1 MFDSETAGLL
11 ESAPGVPGLNP
22 QALPQL
28 LTRHYA
34 ELVARRLR
42 GGHPGEDDQDGLEW
56 SLERIADTYEIIASV
71 SDDQTNR
78 RPAAFVAGTAQQILA
93 RENEVTQGD
102 GPVVPIDRDQLSAS
116 MAAALLFFIAEQYAD
131 AYEAGG
137 AIDTRGEDVETKRLA
152 AHVRDL
158 VRGRV
163 AAIVQRASQGAAVA
177 DQDLPLQARAFR
189 RLVSTLADGIEY
201 LARYVLSEPDRDG
214 KSNRRRARE
223 LFQQVLELSG
233 HSGKWGGLEGAL
245 RTSYPGPAHLA
256 SLLLAASHGIGA
268 ACLTRLPAPKGS
280 DTTFWSAWLRF
291 RAQDNP
297 YIWPNHR
304 EAIKEDFHRIGS
316 NAVLVLPTGAGKTT
330 VSTLKIAATLA
341 SGKKVVF
348 LAPTHALAEQVTD
361 DLQELFPT
369 DQFDLKVSAEFD
381 SLLVG
386 DSTLQNIEV
395 MTPEG
400 CLAMLSYSSESF
412 ADVGLLVF
420 DECHLLSP
428 ESKRIG
434 RALDGMLCL
443 LAFCQAAPDA
453 DLLFLSAML
462 RNGAAF
468 GEWIKYLTGRDCAVV
483 ELLWKP
489 SRQARGVVVYRRSDI
504 SAAEERAHAIQS
516 HLDLQKGKAK
526 SLRKPAEAAL
536 TARPYALWGLRHNWA
551 DVPDSQ
557 ALTTISEDEF
567 QLSGRNG
574 RGRVTALPNA
584 NETAA
589 QIAIAAAQTGT
600 KSIVF
605 VNAKNVSV
613 STAEKI
619 SKALKQEIRLSNAE
633 KALWL
638 SITAELGDSKHSVF
652 GAGNFKAV
660 PHNAAMLR
668 IERKLS
674 EHLYKRPDGAMA
686 IIATPT
692 LAQGLNLPAQLAL
705 LAGDKRTVEEGEG
718 REDLE
723 AHEVLNAAARAGR
736 AGHLANG
743 VVLLV
748 PEPVVCFAKQKGE
761 KAALAKLRAVL
772 PEDDRCVDI
781 TDPLEKILDR
791 IADGEF
797 LDKEVRYTVNRL
809 ATIAASDG
817 DTSQM
822 DRIMGRSLGAFM
834 ARQQARE
841 DEYTAKILGL
851 WTEVQEA
858 VEDEPKEVVLR
869 LASKTGLPLDLLERL
884 RQRLSK
890 TSDDLPLSV
899 VQWVTFI
906 FDWLKADTQ
915 SRDHLLAGV
924 KDAALKAAGEPTKGE
939 LKRGTLVAIEPGV
952 IAWLEGRPFNDIER
966 ILKGDPD
973 ATAPTKAMCPRARA
987 LTSTF
992 IARGLSFVAGVVSR
1006 MVIEMEIGL
1015 DDAGEASDVIRAL
1028 SVAVRRGFDSSAKL
1042 TFANRH
1048 PQILSRVELHQ
1059 AYADAPLDED
1069 SEFD

>member
-1 MFDSETAGLL
+1 MFDAETTGLL
-11 ESAPGVPGLNP
+11 ESAPGIPGLNP

-42 GGHPGEDDQDGLEW
+42 GVGREEDQQDDSQW
-56 SLERIADTYEIIASV
+56 PLERIADTYEIIASV
-71 SDDQTNR
+71 SGDQASR

-93 RENEVTQGD
+93 REYLAVQGE
-102 GPVVPIDRDQLSAS
+102 GQAVSIDRNQLSAS

-137 AIDTRGEDVETKRLA
+137 AINTQAEDVETMRLA
-152 AHVRDL
+152 AHVSDL
-158 VRGRV
+158 VRGRIAV
-163 AAIVQRASQGAAVA
+163 IVERSGQEAAIPAR
-177 DQDLPLQARAFR
+177 DLLLQERAFR
-189 RLVSTLADGIEY
+189 QLVSSLADGIEY
-201 LARYVLSEPDRDG
+201 LARYVLSESDRDG
-214 KSNRRRARE
+214 KSNMRRARE
-223 LFQQVLELSG
+223 LFKHVLELSG
-233 HSGKWGGLEGAL
+233 HSGQWRGLEGAL

-256 SLLLAASHGIGA
+256 SLLLAASDGIGA
-268 ACLTRLPAPKGS
+268 ACLTRLPPPEGS
-280 DTTFWSAWLRF
+280 DEKFWRTWLRF

-297 YIWPNHR
+297 YVWHNHR
-304 EAIKEDFHRIGS
+304 EAIEEDFHRIGRS
-316 NAVLVLPTGAGKTT
+316 AVLVLPTGAGKTT

-361 DLQELFPT
+361 DLQELFPA
-369 DQFDLKVSAEFD
+369 DQFGMNVSAEFD
-381 SLLVG
+381 SLLVE
-386 DSTLQNIEV
+386 DSSLQNIEV

-443 LAFCQAAPDA
+443 LAFCEAVPDA

-462 RNGAAF
+462 RNGPAF
-468 GEWIKYLTGRDCAVV
+468 GEWVKYLTNRDCAVV

-489 SRQARGVVVYRRSDI
+489 SRQARGVVVYRRSEI
-504 SAAEERAHAIQS
+504 STAEDEALAIQIR
-516 HLDLQKGKAK
+516 LDQLKGKQAK
-526 SLRKPAEAAL
+526 MLRTDATAAL
-536 TARPYALWGLRHNWA
+536 MARPHALWGLRHNWA

-557 ALTTISEDEF
+557 ALTAISDGKF
-567 QLSGRNG
+567 KLSGRNG

-589 QIAIAAAQTGT
+589 QIAVAAAQSGT

-605 VNAKNVSV
+605 VNTKNVSV

-619 SKALKQEIRLSNAE
+619 SKALMHEISLSNAE
-633 KALWL
+633 KALWS
-638 SITAELGDSKHSVF
+638 SIAAELGGSKHSVF
-652 GAGNFKAV
+652 GAGSFRAV

-668 IERKLS
+668 MERKLS

-686 IIATPT
+686 IVATPT

-705 LAGDKRTVEEGEG
+705 LAGDKRAVEEGEG

-748 PEPVVCFAKQKGE
+748 PEPLVCFTE
-761 KAALAKLRAVL
+761 KKVDEAALAKLRVVL

-791 IADGEF
+791 IAAGDL

-817 DTSQM
+817 DTSHM
-822 DRIMGRSLGAFM
+822 DRLMGRSLGAFM
-834 ARQQARE
+834 ARQHVRE
-841 DEYTAKILGL
+841 DEYVAKILRL

-869 LASKTGLPLDLLERL
+869 LASQTGLPLDLLERL
-884 RQRLSK
+884 RQRLSNE
-890 TSDDLPLSV
+890 SNDLPASV

-906 FDWLKADTQ
+906 FDWLKSDVP
-915 SRDHLLAGV
+915 SRGHLLAGV
-924 KDAALKAAGEPTKGE
+924 QDAALKAAGETTKGE
-939 LKRGTLVAIEPGV
+939 LTKGTLAAIEPGV
-952 IAWLEGRPFNDIER
+952 IAWLQGRPFNEIER

-992 IARGLSFVAGVVSR
+992 IVRGLSFVAGVVSR
-1006 MVIEMEIGL
+1006 MVVEMEIGL

-1028 SVAVRRGFDSSAKL
+1028 SVAVRRGFDNSEKL

-1048 PQILSRVELHQ
+1048 PQISSRVELHR
-1059 AYADAPLDED
+1059 AYAAEH
-1069 SEFD
+1069 FDKD